1 MGCCDSSE
9 NGAPG
14 AKQDTEAARRG
25 YGSGDEL
32 GSRSVSSV
40 EDELIGSPFG
50 NTRTGYNDG
59 PTEPIDDPTIDGVIN
74 WIRLAEFSSMLP
86 SHVKKK
92 LWNGVFRTETDYN
105 KNETEQI
112 KMIMKVF
119 VSLHLTRV

>member
-1 MGCCDSSE
+1 MGACCDT
-9 NGAPG
+9 GAVPG
-14 AKQDTEAARRG
+14 GDKQNTEAGRRG
-25 YGSGDEL
+25 YGSGDDL

-40 EDELIGSPFG
+40 DDELIGSPLG
-50 NTRTGYNDG
+50 NTRDG
-59 PTEPIDDPTIDGVIN
+59 SSEPIEDPTIDGVIN

-86 SHVKKK
+86 THVKKK
-92 LWNGVFRTETDYN
+92 LWNGVFRTDMDSD